1 MGSTTA
7 VPSLPP
13 APTLPT
19 LALPLW
25 PIVDTARLC
34 LHTTDTQSMLSP
46 TLLPTMLLPTP
57 QLFLT
62 QSTTLPLLSTLL
74 LWLTMLCIMLPL
86 LLLTLWPITQLP
98 IMLSMPPLSC
108 PTPSTMPTTLPLLS
122 MPRRP
127 LSLTPTHTVLPMT
140 TPRPTSTPLRPA
152 MPTVSSLDLTRSP
165 FPTVGSRP

>member
-34 LHTTDTQSMLSP
+34 LHTTDTQSMPSP
-46 TLLPTMLLPTP
+46 TLLYTMLLPTP

-86 LLLTLWPITQLP
+86 LFPPPLP
-98 IMLSMPPLSC
+98 MPLPQLSMPPL
-108 PTPSTMPTTLPLLS
+108 L
-122 MPRRP
+122 
-127 LSLTPTHTVLPMT
+127 T
-140 TPRPTSTPLRPA
+140 TPL
-152 MPTVSSLDLTRSP
+152 
-165 FPTVGSRP
+165 